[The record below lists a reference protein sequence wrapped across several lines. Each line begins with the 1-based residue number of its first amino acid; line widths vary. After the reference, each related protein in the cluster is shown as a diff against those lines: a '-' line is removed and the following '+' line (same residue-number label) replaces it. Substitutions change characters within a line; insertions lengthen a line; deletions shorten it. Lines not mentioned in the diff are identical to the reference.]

1 MKLKRLAIMGSG
13 GLAREVE
20 WLVRDLNRVTPT
32 WEFVG
37 YVVSDLSRL
46 GEYDSKELVRGD
58 YESLREGVD
67 AVVIGI
73 GTPASRLK
81 VAADV
86 KARFPALEWPV
97 LVHPSARIDLDSA
110 KLGPG
115 AIVTAGVIATV
126 NLVLGAHAFVNL
138 SCTIGHEATIGEGC
152 VLNPSVNISGGV
164 KLGAGVLVGTG
175 AQVLQYLEVGAGATI
190 GAGAVVTKNVE
201 AGTTVVGMPAR
212 PRS

>member
-46 GEYDSKELVRGD
+46 GEYDSKAQVRGD
-58 YESLREGVD
+58 YQSLRDGVD
-67 AVVIGI
+67 AVAIGI

-81 VAADV
+81 VAAEV
-86 KARFPALEWPV
+86 KALYPALEWPV
-97 LVHPSARIDLDSA
+97 LVHPSARIDFDSA
-110 KLGPG
+110 TLGPG
-115 AIVTAGVIATV
+115 AIVAAGVIATV

-138 SCTIGHEATIGEGC
+138 ACTIGHEATIGEGC
-152 VLNPSVNISGGV
+152 VVNPSVNLSGGV